1 LRFFY
6 FSDYLGR
13 LFRGKTLKQKVME
26 LITIGFMI
34 IVAALFAVKTV
45 PYMRDNKSKV
55 LTAAGLIFLLLIIFA
70 SVKQVEPGMV
80 GVKKLFGKVSN
91 NILESGL
98 NVINPLVKVV
108 MFDIRTENYTMSGVH
123 DEGTV
128 RGDDAIRVLSAD
140 GLEVIIDL
148 TVLYKVIP
156 SEAPRVLREVGTDY
170 RNVLVRPICR
180 TGIRNNAVYYDAVSL
195 YSTKRDEFQNRIFL
209 AIESNFK
216 ERGLMLE
223 QLLVRNI
230 TLPESVKAAIESKI
244 NAEQEAQKMT
254 FVLQKER
261 QEAER
266 KRVEAQ
272 GIADYQKILSSGLSD
287 RLLQY
292 EMIKAITNSPNA
304 KLILMTNGKG
314 LPMMVDTK

>member
-1 LRFFY
+1 M
-6 FSDYLGR
+6 SII
-13 LFRGKTLKQKVME
+13 
-26 LITIGFMI
+26 LIGIVVLIIGFVIAKTDPVMRKYKSI
-34 IVAALFAVKTV
+34 ITTAGIVI
-45 PYMRDNKSKV
+45 V
-55 LTAAGLIFLLLIIFA
+55 LIGISTSAIVQI
-70 SVKQVEPGMV
+70 EPGEV
-80 GVKKLFGKVSN
+80 GVQKLFGKVN
-91 NILESGL
+91 DNILQSGL

-108 MFDIRTENYTMSGVH
+108 TFDIKTENYTMSGVT
-123 DEGTV
+123 DEGTKQ
-128 RGDDAIRVLSAD
+128 GDDAIRVLSAD
-140 GLEVIIDL
+140 GLEVIVDL
-148 TVLYKVIP
+148 TVLYKVVP
-156 SEAPRVLREVGTDY
+156 SEAPRILKEVGTDY

-180 TGIRNNAVYYDAVSL
+180 TKIRDNAVYYDAVAL
-195 YSTKRDEFQNRIFL
+195 YSTKRDEFQAKIFST
-209 AIESNFK
+209 IESNFK

-230 TLPESVKAAIESKI
+230 TLPESVKATIESKI
-244 NAEQEAQKMT
+244 NAEQDAQKMT

-292 EMIKAITNSPNA
+292 EMIKAISASPNS

-314 LPMMVDTK
+314 LPLMIDSK